1 MKPARAVAL
10 ILGPSREAI
19 SGVTTHVNLLL
30 ESRLA
35 EEYVLAHF
43 QIGSEGRTEGVLGTL
58 ARLAA
63 SPFKLALAILERDA
77 AIVHLNTSFTLRAY
91 WRDLVYLAVAKLSG
105 ARVVYQVHGGPLPQA
120 FFPKPFGALLRATLR
135 WPDAVLV
142 LASKEL
148 EAYRAFGVNA
158 AVLANG
164 IDCTPYQ
171 RYNRCPDAAAP
182 LRLIYIGRLAR
193 EKGLYETL
201 ESLDAVRRRG
211 FATRFLIAGSGPE
224 EPWLRAR
231 VRELR
236 LSKDVSFIGTV
247 DNGHKARL
255 LSQADVLMLPS
266 YAEGLPYALLEGMAA
281 GAVPIATPVGAIAD
295 VVKDGVHGVLV
306 PARDPRAI
314 ADALARLSA
323 DRARLARMSAACRKR
338 IATAYSIERV
348 ATELAGVYAA
358 VLAARAPRTVL

>member
-1 MKPARAVAL
+1 MKAPRAVAL
-10 ILGPSREAI
+10 VLGPSREAM

-30 ESRLA
+30 DSRLA

-43 QIGSEGRTEGVLGTL
+43 QVGSEGREEGLIGKLG
-58 ARLAA
+58 RFAA
-63 SPFKLALAILERDA
+63 SPVQLAAAILRRDA
-77 AIVHLNTSFTLRAY
+77 AVVHVNTSLNLRAY
-91 WRDLVYLAVAKLSG
+91 WRDLAYVAVAKMCG
-105 ARVVYQVHGGPLPQA
+105 ARVVYQVHGGALPQA
-120 FFPKPFGALLRATLR
+120 FFPKALAGFLRATLR

-142 LASKEL
+142 LASMEL
-148 EAYRAFGVNA
+148 EAYQAFGVNA

-164 IDCTPYQ
+164 IDCAPYQ
-171 RYNRCPDAAAP
+171 RYNRAADPAAP
-182 LRLIYIGRLAR
+182 LRLVYIGRLAR

-201 ESLDAVRRRG
+201 AALDSARGCG
-211 FATRFLIAGSGPE
+211 FATRFVIAGSGPE
-224 EPWLRAR
+224 ELRLRAR

-236 LSKDVSFIGTV
+236 LQKEVSFIGAV

-266 YAEGLPYALLEGMAA
+266 YSEGLPYALLEGMAA
-281 GAVPIATPVGAIAD
+281 GAVPIATPVGAIPD
-295 VVKDGVHGVLV
+295 VVKDGVHGILV
-306 PARDPRAI
+306 SARDPRPI

-348 ATELAGVYAA
+348 ATELAGLYAA